1 MVVLDTCAL
10 LMLASEECPLSKK
23 TMNLIDEGAFIL
35 TISFAEI
42 ACKIKIGK
50 LILPLSA
57 IEFYEEIRQAQHLE
71 LIDVSI
77 DEWFNAIDLDWADN
91 RDPVDRLITVFA
103 IKRKIPIVT
112 SDIKIKKFYK
122 KVIW

>member
-1 MVVLDTCAL
+1 MVILDTCAL
-10 LMLASEECPLSKK
+10 LMLASEVCPLSKK
-23 TMNLIDEGAFIL
+23 TLNLINEGAFVL

-57 IEFYEEIRQAQHLE
+57 IEFYEEIRQAEHLE
-71 LIDVSI
+71 LVDVGI

-91 RDPVDRLITVFA
+91 RDPVDRLITAFA
-103 IKRKIPIVT
+103 IKRKISIVT
-112 SDIKIKKFYK
+112 SDMKVKKFYK